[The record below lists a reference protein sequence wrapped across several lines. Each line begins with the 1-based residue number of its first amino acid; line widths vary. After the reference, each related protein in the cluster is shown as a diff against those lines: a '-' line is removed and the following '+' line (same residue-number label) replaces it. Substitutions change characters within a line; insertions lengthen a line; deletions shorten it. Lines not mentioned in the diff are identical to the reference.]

1 MPYLDVEGTSLFYSI
16 KGQGIPIVFIHPP
29 LLSSTNF
36 EPQLNRLSGDFQV
49 ITFDM
54 RGHGKSEYSSIPI
67 SYSRIARDIVYL
79 LDELTIEKAYI
90 CGYSTGGSIALEF
103 LISHANRALGGI
115 VVSGMSEVRGIYLKK
130 KISLGMA
137 IANQGKMNL
146 LASAVAWGNT
156 NRMDMF
162 LKMYKDARP
171 GDPRNIAQY
180 YRYSI
185 DYNCTNQLGEIQLP
199 VCLVYGERD
208 KTFHFYAQLLHEK
221 LPNRELTFIKG
232 AKHQIPTKSADIFN
246 GIVKGFI
253 NKHESGD

>member
-1 MPYLDVEGTSLFYSI
+1 MPYLDVEGTSLFYSVR
-16 KGQGIPIVFIHPP
+16 GQGVPIVFIHPP

-36 EPQLNRLSGDFQV
+36 EPQSSRLSRDFKI
-49 ITFDM
+49 ITFDL
-54 RGHGKSEYSSIPI
+54 RGHGKSEYSSVPI
-67 SYSRIARDIVYL
+67 RYSRIARDIVYL
-79 LDELTIEKAYI
+79 LDELGLEKAYI
-90 CGYSTGGSIALEF
+90 CGYSTGGTIALDF
-103 LISHANRALGGI
+103 LINHADRALGGI
-115 VVSGMSEVRGIYLKK
+115 VVSGMSEVRGPYLKK
-130 KISLGMA
+130 KIALGMS

-171 GDPRNIAQY
+171 GDARNIAQY

-185 DYNCTNQLGEIQLP
+185 DYNCTNQLGGIQLP

-208 KTFHFYAQLLHEK
+208 KTFHFYARLLNEK

-246 GIVKGFI
+246 GIVKNFI
-253 NKHESGD
+253 MRHETEE